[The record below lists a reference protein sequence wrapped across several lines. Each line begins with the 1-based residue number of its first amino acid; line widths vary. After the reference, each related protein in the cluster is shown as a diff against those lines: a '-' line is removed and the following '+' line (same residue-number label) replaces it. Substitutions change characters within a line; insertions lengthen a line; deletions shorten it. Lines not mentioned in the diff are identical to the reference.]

1 MKSYSANATC
11 ADLSVVP
18 LTTDIPIAAVH
29 PDKLEL
35 QAVPGFDPDPA
46 CFASGM
52 VGGTFE
58 VHAGDTTAGG
68 WMVQQDLSGLHLL
81 SFELFNADVLGRL
94 PHGVQLV
101 VTGARSDY
109 TATNYVYPVTP
120 PAVDIALSFTM
131 TDPAPTGPGTFFD
144 FSFSSARAVTAVRD
158 PTVAGAA
165 GFAGPM
171 LVYGSVRRSTD
182 ELVITAITGS
192 NSLLMSIPAQ
202 FGAPGSVRAFY

>member
-1 MKSYSANATC
+1 M
-11 ADLSVVP
+11 
-18 LTTDIPIAAVH
+18 
-29 PDKLEL
+29 
-35 QAVPGFDPDPA
+35 
-46 CFASGM
+46 
-52 VGGTFE
+52 
-58 VHAGDTTAGG
+58 
-68 WMVQQDLSGLHLL
+68 
-81 SFELFNADVLGRL
+81 LGRL